1 LPNSFVPDKI
11 ADTVQQ
17 MRVSITNSVVVPL
30 QKNQKQR
37 TGLEFEW
44 IPDPYELAEESKK
57 ELDKQNKAKNISKAP
72 FVPAVNLKKEKF
84 MGINGQL
91 DSLIKHSEDPY
102 EAMKEKEV
110 REAWLERLKIL
121 YGEFKPF
128 LQDKN
133 LERVGRSL
141 LPDIV
146 IQIRKCVANDWPDT
160 RFLVGCTYFG

>member
-1 LPNSFVPDKI
+1 MPNSFAPDKI

-17 MRVSITNSVVVPL
+17 MRESVTNSVVVPL

-44 IPDPYELAEESKK
+44 MPDPYELAEESKK
-57 ELDKQNKAKNISKAP
+57 DLNRHNKAKNISKAP
-72 FVPAVNLKKEKF
+72 FIPAANLKKEKF
-84 MGINGQL
+84 MAIGGQP
-91 DSLIKHSEDPY
+91 DSLIKRSDDPY

-110 REAWLERLKIL
+110 RETWLGKLKIL

-133 LERVGRSL
+133 LEKVGRSL

-146 IQIRKCVANDWPDT
+146 IQIRKCITNDWPDT
-160 RFLVGCTYFG
+160 RFLVGCNFL